1 MLVTTFILGA
11 SILGNAEGDAL
22 LKKADAA
29 NNPFAD
35 QTFRIKMI
43 VREAD
48 GREDERE
55 LRVWQKGGVK
65 RRVTFLAPADV
76 RGMSVVIEDSATMY
90 VYLPAFKKVRR
101 IAMHARNATF
111 MGSDFTYDEMAAV
124 RWASDWTAKRVDD
137 DDGRIVLALTGRKRR
152 NTHRRTMKVW
162 LDPKTRLSSKIE
174 YYDTEGRLKKTE
186 TRGGLTQIDGVTT
199 QTQISMTDA
208 ASGHSTHLTVV
219 DLKVNQGLGDNLFSR
234 RSLERVEP

>member
-1 MLVTTFILGA
+1 MMMLYTLALGA
-11 SILGNAEGDAL
+11 ALFGDADGATL

-29 NNPFAD
+29 NNPFRD
-35 QTFRIKMI
+35 QTFRVKMI

-124 RWASDWTAKRVDD
+124 RWAPDWTAKRVAD
-137 DDGRIVLALTGRKRR
+137 DDGKIVLALSGRKAKNKRS
-152 NTHRRTMKVW
+152 MKVW
-162 LDPKTRLSSKIE
+162 IDAKSHLASKIE
-174 YYDTEGRLKKTE
+174 YYDAEGRLKKTE
-186 TRGGLTQIDGVTT
+186 TRGGITQIDGITT
-199 QTQISMTDA
+199 QTTISMTDA

-219 DLKVNQGLGDNLFSR
+219 DLKVNQGLDDTLFSR